1 MKKVRILITAL
12 TSIALVSA
20 MGANSALGILKALRP
35 NW

>member
-1 MKKVRILITAL
+1 MKKSRILLTAL

-20 MGANSALGILKALRP
+20 FGANSALGVLKALRP